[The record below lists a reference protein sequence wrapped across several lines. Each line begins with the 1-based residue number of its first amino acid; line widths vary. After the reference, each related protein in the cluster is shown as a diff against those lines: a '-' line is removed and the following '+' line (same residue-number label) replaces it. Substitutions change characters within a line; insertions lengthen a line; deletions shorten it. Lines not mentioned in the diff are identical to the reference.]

1 MPSASAGPSLASL
14 DGANPLAYARLGASQ
29 PEAAEPPA
37 LRRFAER
44 LVRHRLGF
52 FISVPALFISAF
64 NGQWRIGRDSA
75 AYRGIARTLVR
86 SHQYV
91 FRPKAQ
97 QLYRNKEKQ
106 EIDYPGVPF
115 LLAGVQIAFGEGA
128 LPPL

>member
-1 MPSASAGPSLASL
+1 MPSASAGPSFASL
-14 DGANPLAYARLGASQ
+14 HGVTPLAYTDLGPLQ
-29 PEAAEPPA
+29 PEAADPPA

-44 LVRHRLGF
+44 LVRHRLAF
-52 FISVPALFISAF
+52 FIIVAALFISAF

-75 AYRGIARTLVR
+75 ASRGIARTLVR

-106 EIDYPGVPF
+106 EIVYPGVPL
-115 LLAGVQIAFGEGA
+115 LLAGVQI
-128 LPPL
+128 